1 VLARDGVC
9 IVNTENSD
17 AECESPELSAPCVLV
32 KRASDHCKGT
42 MEIDSTGII
51 AFDGAKCEYGALECR
66 GSRQGCNPVGA

>member
-1 VLARDGVC
+1 MIKSFIFSTTLQVA
-9 IVNTENSD
+9 
-17 AECESPELSAPCVLV
+17 LV

-66 GSRQGCNPVGA
+66 GSRQGCDPVGA